1 LAIIPGA
8 GGTQKLA
15 RLIGIAK
22 AKELVFT
29 AARLKAEEALALGI
43 VSYVEEDYEAA
54 YKKALEISEKI
65 LKNVNTTY
73 KIAHKYLF

>member
-1 LAIIPGA
+1 
-8 GGTQKLA
+8 
-15 RLIGIAK
+15 
-22 AKELVFT
+22 
-29 AARLKAEEALALGI
+29 LKAEEALALGI